1 MTIIETPSVSEIQ
14 SFLNKTERELSVVS
28 DIESELDYDIFL
40 EVSRRVKKQRDT
52 IVELFEKP
60 KNSAHQAHKD
70 ICALEKGFL
79 NRFDALLNHVK
90 SKLLAHKQKQDA
102 EKAQKLKEIAAEAN
116 KKSMELIDLR
126 TSGDEIAAVKQEKEL
141 YEALSAQQDL
151 LEKSKEHIRKTYKCE
166 VVDFDKLLELVN
178 SGKIS
183 KQALMSNQKF
193 LDAEAS
199 KLKEDFE
206 FDGLRLVINETLI
219 VR

>member
-14 SFLNKTERELSVVS
+14 SFLNKTERELSVVT

-90 SKLLAHKQKQDA
+90 SKLLIHKQKQDA
-102 EKAQKLKEIAAEAN
+102 EKAEKLARIAAEAN
-116 KKSMELIDLR
+116 KKTMELIDLR

-166 VVDFDKLLELVN
+166 IVDFDKLLELVN

-183 KQALMSNQKF
+183 KQALMPNQKF

-206 FDGLRLVINETLI
+206 FEGLRLVINETLI
-219 VR
+219 VK

>member
-28 DIESELDYDIFL
+28 EIESELDYDIFL
-40 EVSRRVKKQRDT
+40 EVSRRVKKQRDA

-102 EKAQKLKEIAAEAN
+102 EKAEKLARIAAEAN
-116 KKSMELIDLR
+116 KKTMELIELR
-126 TSGDEIAAVKQEKEL
+126 NSGDEVAAVKQEKEL
-141 YEALSAQQDL
+141 YQALSAQQDL
-151 LEKSKEHIRKTYKCE
+151 LEKSKETIRKTYKCE
-166 VVDFDKLLELVN
+166 VVDFDKLLDLVN

-183 KQALMSNQKF
+183 KQALMPNQKF
-193 LDAEAS
+193 LDGEAS
-199 KLKEDFE
+199 KLKEDFDFE
-206 FDGLRLVINETLI
+206 GLRLVINETLI